1 MIEKLLEELIEEHQQ
16 YNKQMKQFLKDLED
30 NFSLEKVEEIIN
42 FLEKDIEDHAKKE
55 EDVLIPEVL
64 KFDKDYDDEAI
75 IFGHNTIREATQDVI
90 DTFEDFKKGKA
101 TKEDILKFTKK
112 AFNIVKDH
120 FAEEENFL
128 FPNIRK
134 SEKEW
139 L

>member
-1 MIEKLLEELIEEHQQ
+1 MVEKLLEELIEEHQL
-16 YNKQMKQFLKDLED
+16 YNRKMKQFLKELEE
-30 NFSLEKVEEIIN
+30 NFSSEKVEEVIN

-55 EDVLIPEVL
+55 EDILIPEVL
-64 KFDKDYDDEAI
+64 KFDENYDDEAI

-90 DTFEDFKKGKA
+90 DTYEDFKKGKA
-101 TKEDILKFTKK
+101 TKDDIIKFTKK

-128 FPNIRK
+128 FPDIRK